1 MFNWNEIITDAVSRL
16 DWVAGQSSDPA
27 VQSML
32 LQTAGA
38 GEPVANSPL
47 PDTVRAERRKAI
59 TRERMA
65 RLLGHRRDNR
75 WAGRET
81 GKGSGPFDP
90 ATITAEQA
98 TALLVVVRRYVAR
111 WAHPTARYPLS
122 QEGQDDTVSRI
133 INAIW
138 TRDYTR
144 SNVTAGNLAGATW
157 QACAMYRKTAWVGE
171 SALERKEARRGKRC
185 EAMPDDLLSPRR
197 GGIDNPA
204 RIFWAIEAAAE
215 GLSAPAVVNRGR
227 KQTRRQRGYKRM
239 EPVSVADAR
248 AVLCGE

>member
-1 MFNWNEIITDAVSRL
+1 
-16 DWVAGQSSDPA
+16 
-27 VQSML
+27 
-32 LQTAGA
+32 
-38 GEPVANSPL
+38 
-47 PDTVRAERRKAI
+47 
-59 TRERMA
+59 
-65 RLLGHRRDNR
+65 
-75 WAGRET
+75 
-81 GKGSGPFDP
+81 
-90 ATITAEQA
+90 
-98 TALLVVVRRYVAR
+98 
-111 WAHPTARYPLS
+111 
-122 QEGQDDTVSRI
+122 
-133 INAIW
+133 
-138 TRDYTR
+138 
-144 SNVTAGNLAGATW
+144 
-157 QACAMYRKTAWVGE
+157 MYRKTAWVGE

>member
-1 MFNWNEIITDAVSRL
+1 MFNWNDVITDAVSRL

-27 VQSML
+27 VQSVL
-32 LQTAGA
+32 LQTAGS
-38 GEPVANSPL
+38 GGPTDNTPI
-47 PDTVRAERRKAI
+47 PDTVKAERRKAI

-65 RLLGHRRDNR
+65 RLLGQRKENR

-81 GKGSGPFDP
+81 GKGSGSFDP

-98 TALLVVVRRYVAR
+98 AALLVVVRRYVAR
-111 WAHPTARYPLS
+111 WSHPTARYPLS

-133 INAIW
+133 IHAIW
-138 TRDYTR
+138 TRDYSR

-157 QACAMYRKTAWVGE
+157 QACALYRKTAWIGE
-171 SALERKEARRGKRC
+171 SALERKEARRSKSRDN
-185 EAMPDDLLSPRR
+185 MPDDLLSPRR
-197 GGIDNPA
+197 GGCDNPA

-227 KQTRRQRGYKRM
+227 KQARRKRGYKRM
-239 EPVSVADAR
+239 EPVAAADAR
-248 AVLCGE
+248 TVLCGE

>member
-1 MFNWNEIITDAVSRL
+1 MFNWETIIADATQRL
-16 DWVAGQSSDPA
+16 EWVAGQSSDPA

-47 PDTVRAERRKAI
+47 PDTVRSERRRAI
-59 TRERMA
+59 TRERMS
-65 RLLGHRRDNR
+65 RLLGQRKDNR

-98 TALLVVVRRYVAR
+98 AALLVVVRRYVAR

-122 QEGQDDTVSRI
+122 QEGQDDAVSRI
-133 INAIW
+133 IHAIW

-144 SNVTAGNLAGATW
+144 SNVTVGNLAGATW
-157 QACAMYRKTAWVGE
+157 QACALYRKTAWIGE
-171 SALERKEARRGKRC
+171 SALDRKEARRGKKR
-185 EAMPDDLLSPRR
+185 EPMPDDLMGHRR

-204 RIFWAIEAAAE
+204 RIFWAIQNATE
-215 GLSAPAVVNRGR
+215 GLSAPCVVNRGR
-227 KQTRRQRGYKRM
+227 KQTRRQRGHKRM
-239 EPVSVADAR
+239 EPVSAADAR
-248 AVLCGE
+248 TVLCGE